1 MVQPVEKRNLV
12 PWIKVTFA
20 VIMWGASFIATK
32 VALRAVSPVTVIW
45 TRFLLGFLVIAA
57 VVAFRRDLVLPSKR
71 DAAYFA
77 MLGFIGIAFHQWL
90 QATGLQTAS
99 ASTTSWIVAT
109 TPIFMALFGWI
120 FLREALSWLH
130 ILGIGLA
137 TLGVLLVITKGD
149 FSMLGFERSGMP
161 GNLYILLSAPNWSV
175 FSLLS
180 RRGLARYPAARMM
193 LYVMGF
199 GWLFSSV
206 MLFSGPGLTEIAS
219 LTIEGWMGILFLGVF
234 CSGVAYIFW
243 YDGLQSASMSQ
254 VGALIYLEPL
264 VTVIVAALM
273 LDERILPAAM
283 LGGLSILM
291 GVYLVD
297 HAARKMLLQGK
308 TI

>member
-1 MVQPVEKRNLV
+1 MEKRNPV
-12 PWIKVTFA
+12 PIIKVTFA

-32 VALRAVSPVTVIW
+32 VALRDVSPATVIW
-45 TRFLLGFLVIAA
+45 TRFLLGFLVIGT
-57 VVAFRRDLVLPSKR
+57 VVALRRDFVLPPKR
-71 DAAYFA
+71 DVAYFA
-77 MLGFIGIAFHQWL
+77 LLGFVGIAFHQWL

-109 TPIFMALFGWI
+109 TPIFMALLGWI
-120 FLREALSWLH
+120 FLREALGWLH
-130 ILGIGLA
+130 IFGIGLA

-161 GNLYILLSAPNWSV
+161 GNLYILLSAPNWAV

-206 MLFSGPGLTEIAS
+206 MLFSGPGLSEIAL
-219 LTIEGWMGILFLGVF
+219 LTLDGWMGILFLGVF

-273 LDERILPAAM
+273 LDERILPVAM
-283 LGGLSILM
+283 LGGLAILI

-297 HAARKMLLQGK
+297 HAARQALLQRK
-308 TI
+308 AI

>member
-1 MVQPVEKRNLV
+1 VEKRNPV
-12 PWIKVTFA
+12 PIIKVTFA

-32 VALRAVSPVTVIW
+32 VALRDVSPVTVIW
-45 TRFLLGFLVIAA
+45 TRFLLGFLVIGA
-57 VVAFRRDLVLPSKR
+57 VVALRRDFVLPPKR

-77 MLGFIGIAFHQWL
+77 LLGFIGITFHQWL

-109 TPIFMALFGWI
+109 TPIFMALLGWI
-120 FLREALSWLH
+120 FLREALGWVH

-161 GNLYILLSAPNWSV
+161 GTLYILLSAPNWAV

-180 RRGLARYPAARMM
+180 RRGLERYPAARMM

-219 LTIEGWMGILFLGVF
+219 LTIDGWMGILFLGVF

-273 LDERILPAAM
+273 IDERILPVAM
-283 LGGLSILM
+283 LGGLAILI

-297 HAARKMLLQGK
+297 HAAKHALPQGEH
-308 TI
+308 I